1 MGFPSLTRSEIQPAS
16 RASSDV
22 PGDALVIAIDV
33 MGGDHGPAVTVTG
46 AAIALK
52 RRPDLFFQL
61 HGDPLLI
68 NPVLA
73 RHPELKARATVVETD
88 QFIAMDEKP
97 AQAIRRRNTSLAN
110 AIHAVK
116 AGEAKAAVSA
126 GNTGALMALSK
137 MILKM
142 ITHDLERP
150 AIGCLWPNAKGYSTV
165 LDVGA
170 NVTSDARQLIEFAMM
185 GAAFHRAVKGVDKPS
200 IGLLNIGS
208 EDVKGHEEVREAH
221 RLLRDNA
228 FGLDYYGFV
237 EGTDLCAGTV
247 DVIVTD
253 GFTGNVAL
261 KTAEGTARFIRDLLR
276 GALKSSPLAMLGALL
291 AAPAL
296 KAMAKKVDPGAS
308 NGGPLLGLNGVVI
321 KSHGGADARAY
332 ANAIAVAASLAG
344 SGYARELESS
354 LALLTRSLADGDGDG
369 GLAVTGNDTNI
380 EAKTPAVMA
389 VAETENKV
397 S

>member
-1 MGFPSLTRSEIQPAS
+1 MPKDS
-16 RASSDV
+16 
-22 PGDALVIAIDV
+22 LVIAIDA
-33 MGGDHGPAVTVTG
+33 MGGDHGPAVTVAG
-46 AAIALK
+46 AALALQQ
-52 RRPDLFFQL
+52 RPDLCFQL
-61 HGDPLLI
+61 HGDPMLI
-68 NPVLA
+68 NPVLS
-73 RHPELKARATVVETD
+73 RHPALKARAVVVETD

-110 AIHAVK
+110 AINAVK

-142 ITHDLERP
+142 ITDDLERP
-150 AIGCLWPNAKGYSTV
+150 AIGCLWPNAKGGHSTV

-221 RLLRDNA
+221 RLLRDNS
-228 FGLDYYGFV
+228 FGLDYHGFV
-237 EGTDLCAGTV
+237 EGTDLCTGLV
-247 DVIVTD
+247 DVVVTD

-261 KTAEGTARFIRDLLR
+261 KTAEGTARFIRTLLR
-276 GALKSSPLAMLGALL
+276 EALKSSPLAMLGALL

-296 KAMAKKVDPGAS
+296 KAMAKQVDPGAS
-308 NGGPLLGLNGVVI
+308 NGGPLLGLNGIVV
-321 KSHGGADARAY
+321 KSHGGADAKAY
-332 ANAIAVAASLAG
+332 ANAIGVAASLAG
-344 SGYARELESS
+344 SRYARDLESS
-354 LALLTRSLADGDGDG
+354 LALLTRSLEIDETD
-369 GLAVTGNDTNI
+369 GLAATGQDTNI
-380 EAKTPAVMA
+380 EAKPAEMA
-389 VAETENKV
+389 DAATGNKV
-397 S
+397 N